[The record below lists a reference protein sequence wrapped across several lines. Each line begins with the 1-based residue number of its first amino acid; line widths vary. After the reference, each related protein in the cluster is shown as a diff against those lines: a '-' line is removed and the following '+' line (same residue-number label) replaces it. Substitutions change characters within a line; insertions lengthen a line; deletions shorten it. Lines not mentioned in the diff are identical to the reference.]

1 MYVRDVMVRN
11 HVGLYARP
19 ATFFIQCANS
29 FSTASIWIEKDG
41 KRVNAKSLLGVLSL
55 GVVGGSAIKIMA
67 DSMDKTAEETAV
79 NTLVKLV
86 ESGFSDVDQFLSHK
100 PPVDNLGAVASPS
113 SDTVN
118 MPVQSSKD
126 SVSVPSRSSIDSAVT
141 SFR

>member
-55 GVVGGSAIKIMA
+55 GVVGGSNIKIIA
-67 DSMDKTAEETAV
+67 DSKDKKAEETAV

-86 ESGFSDVDQFLSHK
+86 ESGFTDVDQLLSRNSAK
-100 PPVDNLGAVASPS
+100 ENTVNVSDKSPVDPAVGSTGLS
-113 SDTVN
+113 
-118 MPVQSSKD
+118 
-126 SVSVPSRSSIDSAVT
+126 
-141 SFR
+141 